1 MARLREGVY
10 RPPAVKTWTV
20 EDKDGKAR
28 VIVTRYDN
36 GKMKVWVPELGIP
49 SEGIEIRQEHLDD
62 FVQAVAAAHIWTD
75 QPPGTTE
82 A

>member
-1 MARLREGVY
+1 MARIREGVY

-20 EDKDGKAR
+20 EDKVGKAQ

-36 GKMKVWVPELGIP
+36 GKMKIWVPGLGIP
-49 SEGIEIRQEHLDD
+49 SEGIEIHPDNLDA
-62 FVQAVAAAHIWTD
+62 FAKAVAEAYIWTD
-75 QPPGTTE
+75 ESPGTTE